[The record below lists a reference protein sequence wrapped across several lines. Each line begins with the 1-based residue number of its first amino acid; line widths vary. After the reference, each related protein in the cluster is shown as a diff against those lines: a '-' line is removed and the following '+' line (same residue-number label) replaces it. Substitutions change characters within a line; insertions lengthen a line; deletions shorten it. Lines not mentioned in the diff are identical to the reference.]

1 MDCSVSGFADVF
13 DVDYFIEQTRG
24 YVEVV
29 KDLPAEIASKEPFKV
44 DCSKRKGHFDYVES
58 VLPALLEH
66 QYISLTPA
74 MNQRRDRY
82 YSFIYLVDPLH
93 CLSISII
100 LLLLLMITSNSFHNL
115 GFA

>member
-29 KDLPAEIASKEPFKV
+29 KDLPAAIASKEPFKV

-82 YSFIYLVDPLH
+82 CSY
-93 CLSISII
+93 IS
-100 LLLLLMITSNSFHNL
+100 
-115 GFA
+115 

>member
-1 MDCSVSGFADVF
+1 LDCSVSGFADVF

-82 YSFIYLVDPLH
+82 YSFIYLLDPLH
-93 CLSISII
+93 FLSISII

>member
-1 MDCSVSGFADVF
+1 MQFISVQKVVNHLLVFSVSGFADVF

-29 KDLPAEIASKEPFKV
+29 KDMPEEIASKEPFKV
-44 DCSKRKGHFDYVES
+44 DCSKRKGHFDYVET

-74 MNQRRDRY
+74 MSQRRDRY
-82 YSFIYLVDPLH
+82 YFNI
-93 CLSISII
+93 
-100 LLLLLMITSNSFHNL
+100 
-115 GFA
+115 